1 MSYIGST
8 PTNQNFIAGTDYFN
22 GTGSAVNFTMSRAVN
37 SVNDIEVMVNNVAQ
51 IPSGYSVSGTTLTF
65 SAAPSAGTSNVY
77 VRYLSTTNL
86 SLAIPAGTSATFNTV
101 TATSLTATTLA
112 ATTLAVTGVT
122 TIAAGSAAAPALV
135 GATGG
140 ATTGVW
146 FPAASTVAFA
156 NAGVESARIDSSGN
170 LLVGTTSATSSSRIA
185 VKSSGSGNTTLNS
198 FFQNSAATTL
208 LSIRDDGYFVT
219 GTAAN
224 SPYNATTGSAVN
236 CFINTD
242 GGLYRSTSS
251 IKYKTNVQDA
261 THGLSAVLKLRPVTY
276 EGKAEVDAGKTF
288 GGLIA
293 EEVHDAGLTEF
304 VQYAEDGTPDALA
317 YSQMVSLAFKAI
329 QEQQTLITALTARIT
344 ALEAK

>member
-1 MSYIGST
+1 MTVVI
-8 PTNQNFIAGTDYFN
+8 D
-22 GTGSAVNFTMSRAVN
+22 
-37 SVNDIEVMVNNVAQ
+37 
-51 IPSGYSVSGTTLTF
+51 
-65 SAAPSAGTSNVY
+65 GTSGV
-77 VRYLSTTNL
+77 TT
-86 SLAIPAGTSATFNTV
+86 PGVVNTAAQ
-101 TATSLTATTLA
+101 TI

-156 NAGVESARIDSSGN
+156 NAGVESARIEPSGN
-170 LLVGTTSATSSSRIA
+170 LLVGTTSATSSSRVAI
-185 VKSSGSGNTTLNS
+185 KSSGSSNATLNS
-198 FFQNSAATTL
+198 MFQNSAATTL

-224 SPYNATTGSAVN
+224 SPYNATSASAANLFVLS
-236 CFINTD
+236 D

-261 THGLSAVLKLRPVTY
+261 THGLSDVLKLRPVTY
-276 EGKAEVDAGKTF
+276 KGKAAVDAGKTF

-329 QEQQTLITALTARIT
+329 QEQQALITQQAAALTALTTRIT
-344 ALEAK
+344 ALEAQIV